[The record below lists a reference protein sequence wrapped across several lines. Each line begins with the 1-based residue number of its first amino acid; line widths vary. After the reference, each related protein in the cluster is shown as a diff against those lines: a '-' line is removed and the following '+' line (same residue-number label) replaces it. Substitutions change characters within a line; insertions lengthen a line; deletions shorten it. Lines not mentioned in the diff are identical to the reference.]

1 MKKPPL
7 LIRIRKKKIANN
19 AAVTKTKDDDDG
31 RKYFY
36 SIRKDSFEE
45 LYENESLKDWTASCV
60 VVCLVGV
67 VYLNGVIQFAR
78 ANVLAEAIIAFFFP
92 FLGWIFYSTRQPH
105 QFENASYRQKELIII
120 ESIFNLLVVF
130 LKYNLKFGFL
140 ENKNVADS
148 LFVLFFSL
156 QTFGFLRSEARSK
169 RPICFLRSITLFI
182 GIILQFL
189 LGKANIDN
197 NSVGSK
203 SMESLITSDGRFLV
217 FGFDA
222 PNNLKLHYGFWLLGV
237 LYIDYSHMLPHA
249 ALHLLHFCSYVL
261 AVLSGE
267 FWHVRLLTA
276 SHLFVIDAVLWL
288 RAGITVAETP
298 IARIPKAVLNLYAK
312 YLPFVNLFSLFGCL
326 ACVLTSFYCGEEKI
340 LCTSVN
346 IFPKALV

>member
-1 MKKPPL
+1 MKPSSS
-7 LIRIRKKKIANN
+7 RKKKIINN
-19 AAVTKTKDDDDG
+19 DHHDDDVAAITKTKDDG
-31 RKYFY
+31 KYFY

-45 LYENESLKDWTASCV
+45 LYENESIKDWLASCV

-78 ANVLAEAIIAFFFP
+78 ASVLAEAIIAFFFP
-92 FLGWIFYSTRQPH
+92 LLGWVFYSTRQPD
-105 QFENASYRQKELIII
+105 QLENASNRQKELIII

-130 LKYNLKFGFL
+130 LKCNQLSGFQFVQD
-140 ENKNVADS
+140 KSVADS

-156 QTFGFLRSEARSK
+156 QTFGFLRSEARGK
-169 RPICFLRSITLFI
+169 RPICFLRSVTLFI
-182 GIILQFL
+182 GILLQFSSNSNKQL
-189 LGKANIDN
+189 TIKALH
-197 NSVGSK
+197 S
-203 SMESLITSDGRFLV
+203 SDGRFLV

-222 PNNLKLHYGFWLLGV
+222 PSNLKLHYGFWLLGV
-237 LYIDYSHMLPHA
+237 LYVDYSHMLPHA
-249 ALHLLHFCSYVL
+249 ALHLLHFCSFLL

-298 IARIPKAVLNLYAK
+298 IARIPKVVLKLYAT

-326 ACVLTSFYCGEEKI
+326 ACVITSLSCGEERM
-340 LCTSVN
+340 LCTSM
-346 IFPKALV
+346 